1 MIRHGKILVATD
13 FSEQAGEALR
23 RAVVLAEKL
32 DAEIHLLHALEE
44 IVMYD
49 AENLLP
55 VPNPELMDS
64 HRKGAEQRLAKQLE
78 QVPYGVVV
86 HTAIRHV
93 QHSPAATICEEARD
107 LDADM
112 IVVGCHGHEGFFDH
126 LLAGAT
132 AEHVV
137 RHAPCSVLVTKL
149 HGLLADKEEG

>member
-1 MIRHGKILVATD
+1 MIRQGKILVATD
-13 FSEQAGEALR
+13 FSEQAEEALR

-55 VPNPELMDS
+55 VPNPELMES
-64 HRKGAEQRLAKQLE
+64 HRKGAERRLAKQQAL
-78 QVPYGVVV
+78 VPANVIV
-86 HTAIRHV
+86 HASIRNV
-93 QHSPAATICEEARD
+93 QHSAATTICEEARA
-107 LDADM
+107 LDADL

-126 LLAGAT
+126 MLAGAT
-132 AEHVV
+132 AEQVV

-149 HGLLADKEEG
+149 HGLFGEKEKS